1 MNTFYTYRYP
11 RPAVT
16 TDCVI
21 LGLLPDDI
29 QILLIRRGG
38 DPYRGHWALP
48 GGFLDM
54 DETAEQCA
62 ARELT
67 EETGLRDIP
76 LLQVGTFSGIDRD
89 PRGRTLSVGFVAV
102 VPRDSVH
109 PAAGDDAAATAWHP
123 LHHLPPL
130 AFDHHLVVTSA
141 ISRLREHLCWLHH
154 VDDTSTY
161 PLPPLELLNLINKTT
176 ALWTNE

>member
-21 LGLLPDDI
+21 LGLLPDDLHL
-29 QILLIRRGG
+29 LLIRRGN
-38 DPYRGHWALP
+38 DPYRGQWALP

-76 LLQVGTFSGIDRD
+76 LLQVGAFSGVGRD
-89 PRGRTLSVGFVAV
+89 PRGRTLSVAFVAV
-102 VPRDSVH
+102 IPRDSVH
-109 PAAGDDAAATAWHP
+109 PAASDDAAATTWHS
-123 LHHLPPL
+123 LRHLPPL
-130 AFDHHLVVTSA
+130 AFDHRLVVDTA
-141 ISRLREHLCWLHH
+141 ISRLREHLCWLCHTGN
-154 VDDTSTY
+154 TSTY
-161 PLPPLELLNLINKTT
+161 PLPPLELLNLLKNT
-176 ALWTNE
+176 ASWTHE